1 MRIVF
6 VGPPGAGKG
15 TQSARLVS
23 RLDVP
28 HLSTGDLLRAA
39 VNEQSPLGKMAD
51 EYMSAGRLVP
61 DHLILK
67 LIGERVLR
75 DDCADGYL
83 LDGFPRTLVQAQ
95 AFDDVLAEVGE
106 SIDAVIELVVRHE
119 VLVKRLAKRGRSD
132 DTPEVVSKRLR
143 GYEEQTRVV
152 TGYYQDRGIVF
163 RIDGEGT
170 PDEVT
175 ARIER
180 AVAEASGGRLRRPN

>member
-1 MRIVF
+1 MDAELA
-6 VGPPGAGKG
+6 PAPTLSLDA
-15 TQSARLVS
+15 ARAVAEKI
-23 RLDVP
+23 RARVRYDV
-28 HLSTGDLLRAA
+28 
-39 VNEQSPLGKMAD
+39 M
-51 EYMSAGRLVP
+51 GR
-61 DHLILK
+61 
-67 LIGERVLR
+67 
-75 DDCADGYL
+75 
-83 LDGFPRTLVQAQ
+83 
-95 AFDDVLAEVGE
+95 
-106 SIDAVIELVVRHE
+106 DAVIELVVRHE